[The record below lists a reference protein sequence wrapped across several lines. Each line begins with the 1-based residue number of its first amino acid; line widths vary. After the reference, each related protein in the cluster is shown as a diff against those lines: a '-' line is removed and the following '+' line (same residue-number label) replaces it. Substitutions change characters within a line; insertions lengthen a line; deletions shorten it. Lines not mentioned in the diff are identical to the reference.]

1 MEFRINSLVPAIFL
15 QKYIF
20 INTHGNKEQEY
31 LMDQMNTLGVW
42 LAIGVGIGLIFGTMF
57 NQIGH
62 GIALGAAIGL
72 IIGFTL
78 PKKEKT

>member
-1 MEFRINSLVPAIFL
+1 
-15 QKYIF
+15 
-20 INTHGNKEQEY
+20 
-31 LMDQMNTLGVW
+31 MDQMNTLGVW
-42 LAIGVGIGLIFGTMF
+42 LAIGAGLGLIFGTMF